1 MSQMLPEQDMT
12 FAPLGAEQTADM
24 MMQQQQAFGLIDA
37 ALKQVQ
43 QPQGSVADF
52 PSIYDDKLRQLI
64 DAVPVE

>member
-1 MSQMLPEQDMT
+1 MSQMMPEQDMT
-12 FAPLGAEQTADM
+12 FAPLGAEQDASVL
-24 MMQQQQAFGLIDA
+24 MQQQQAFGLIDE

-43 QPQGSVADF
+43 RPQGNVLDF